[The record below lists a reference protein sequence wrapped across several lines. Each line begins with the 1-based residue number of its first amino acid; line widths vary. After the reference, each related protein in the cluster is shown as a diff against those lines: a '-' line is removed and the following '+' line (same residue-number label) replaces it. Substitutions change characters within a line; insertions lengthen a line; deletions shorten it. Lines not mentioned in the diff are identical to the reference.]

1 MEPSFTAAAPLPAC
15 FGRDV
20 PRLCLDAGMPLKAK
34 STETQWAGD
43 TFCVRHNLVCDEML
57 SSPWQSALWVLPGD
71 RRCLVQ
77 FPLAQTSSLCIWK
90 ESVLP
95 RFSLRPSMKKTKQ
108 RLSSLLSFRQAELTP
123 EKKNPRALWVSAYR
137 SWSWHSRAELHMLQK
152 AK

>member
-57 SSPWQSALWVLPGD
+57 SSA
-71 RRCLVQ
+71 
-77 FPLAQTSSLCIWK
+77 I
-90 ESVLP
+90 
-95 RFSLRPSMKKTKQ
+95 SM
-108 RLSSLLSFRQAELTP
+108 A
-123 EKKNPRALWVSAYR
+123 VSAMGASQR
-137 SWSWHSRAELHMLQK
+137 PEVLGPIPLSTDFISVHLERERAPQVLT
-152 AK
+152 

>member
-57 SSPWQSALWVLPGD
+57 SSAISMAVSAVGASRRSEVLGPI
-71 RRCLVQ
+71 
-77 FPLAQTSSLCIWK
+77 PLSTD
-90 ESVLP
+90 
-95 RFSLRPSMKKTKQ
+95 
-108 RLSSLLSFRQAELTP
+108 LLSFQMHRDGAPQVLT
-123 EKKNPRALWVSAYR
+123 
-137 SWSWHSRAELHMLQK
+137 
-152 AK
+152 